1 MYDMVI
7 YFAKF
12 GFERRGKEGAMR
24 VRADIYINVFLL
36 AENWLVMQY
45 ISNMG
50 KRLPTAIPRVAH
62 VFKRTILKVLE
73 MTRSMFQS

>member
-12 GFERRGKEGAMR
+12 AFERRGKEGAMR
-24 VRADIYINVFLL
+24 ARADIYITVSLL

-50 KRLPTAIPRVAH
+50 KILPTAIPVYLMYAS
-62 VFKRTILKVLE
+62 VPN
-73 MTRSMFQS
+73 